1 MKKKTAVLC
10 TVIKGNKPNDLDR
23 RQIQVLPQ
31 LQAINALSL
40 SLSLSLIDLSRDVS
54 ERIIQVLHAKSYRK
68 TNTVLQ
74 TQLRRSVEAQ
84 IRQTE
89 QPLILIF
96 RNSIHGFLLY

>member
-31 LQAINALSL
+31 LQAINAL